1 MTKNCLKRL
10 GCTASGEQSILDHP
24 FFRDVDWIR
33 LEARQIEPP
42 FKPDIVSIRD
52 DCPMI
57 YVLFLC
63 GVVLGIRSKKTAE
76 SGSFFQTMK
85 LTNVKVF
92 GTNLYNLDD
101 QDFLDGAV
109 FY

>member
-63 GVVLGIRSKKTAE
+63 RVVLGKRSKNLLKVE
-76 SGSFFQTMK
+76 VFQTMK

-92 GTNLYNLDD
+92 GTNLYYLDD
-101 QDFLDGAV
+101 QDFLDVAV
-109 FY
+109 LY

>member
-42 FKPDIVSIRD
+42 FKPDIVSIRG

-76 SGSFFQTMK
+76 SGSFSNNETHKCESFRDEFV
-85 LTNVKVF
+85 LF
-92 GTNLYNLDD
+92 R
-101 QDFLDGAV
+101 
-109 FY
+109 

>member
-52 DCPMI
+52 DCPLI

-76 SGSFFQTMK
+76 SGSFLNNETHKCESFRDEFVQSR
-85 LTNVKVF
+85 
-92 GTNLYNLDD
+92 
-101 QDFLDGAV
+101 
-109 FY
+109 

>member
-52 DCPMI
+52 DCPLV

-63 GVVLGIRSKKTAE
+63 RVVLGKRSKKTAE
-76 SGSFFQTMK
+76 SGSFSNNETHKCESFRDEFV
-85 LTNVKVF
+85 LF
-92 GTNLYNLDD
+92 R
-101 QDFLDGAV
+101 
-109 FY
+109 

>member
-76 SGSFFQTMK
+76 SGSF
-85 LTNVKVF
+85 LNNEVF
-92 GTNLYNLDD
+92 GTNLYYLDD